1 MMITVDKLVAFGLV
15 LVYSLI
21 GLVTGGFVMLP
32 GLAISLL
39 PPLTLIW
46 FADEL
51 GDFTGYV
58 GRGGVVDQ
66 TSPPFLIAGFG
77 WIVLIGMPIYVL
89 FFSGGGGP

>member
-1 MMITVDKLVAFGLV
+1 MMITVDKLVALGLV
-15 LVYSLI
+15 VVYGTI
-21 GLVTGGFVMLP
+21 GLVMGGFILLP

-39 PPLTLIW
+39 PPLGLIW

-77 WIVLIGMPIYVL
+77 WIVLIGLPIYIL
-89 FFSGGGGP
+89 FFSESGP

>member
-1 MMITVDKLVAFGLV
+1 MMVTVDKLVALGMV
-15 LVYSLI
+15 VVYTLI
-21 GLVTGGFVMLP
+21 GSVMGGLVMLP

-39 PPLTLIW
+39 PPLGLIW

-51 GDFTGYV
+51 GEFTGYV

-77 WIVLIGMPIYVL
+77 WIVLIGLPIYIV
-89 FFSGGGGP
+89 FFSGGGP